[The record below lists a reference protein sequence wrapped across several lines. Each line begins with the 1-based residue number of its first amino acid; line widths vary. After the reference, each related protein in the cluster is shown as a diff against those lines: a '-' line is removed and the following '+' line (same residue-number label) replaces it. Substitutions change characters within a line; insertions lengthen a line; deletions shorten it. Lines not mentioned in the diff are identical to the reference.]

1 MRFDDAN
8 QSYKAILADMND
20 ALERLGEEWERVQY
34 KKRREL
40 PELKKNKFSTSA
52 ESYTSKWTGTVPS
65 LAKIFMCK
73 LEDVVTPQN
82 LPFYDRYM
90 DDCITKRKTNM
101 NAPDTLLETLNSYH
115 PRENPDHFLD
125 TSFKQKME
133 ISSQEQKSLSKTR
146 KTTSTLEIGH
156 SRMAE
161 TQNFSRSLTS
171 RKTNNHQLL
180 ERRRLN
186 RQTIIH

>member
-101 NAPDTLLETLNSYH
+101 NAPDTLLENLNSYH
-115 PRENPDHFLD
+115 PNIKFTVEENPDHFVD
-125 TSFKQKME
+125 TSLNKKME
-133 ISSQEQKSLSKTR
+133 ISLQGSIKKRDNYKYIRNQPFQKGGN
-146 KTTSTLEIGH
+146 TTL
-156 SRMAE
+156 
-161 TQNFSRSLTS
+161 F
-171 RKTNNHQLL
+171 
-180 ERRRLN
+180 
-186 RQTIIH
+186 

>member
-1 MRFDDAN
+1 MGN
-8 QSYKAILADMND
+8 PLS
-20 ALERLGEEWERVQY
+20 
-34 KKRREL
+34 
-40 PELKKNKFSTSA
+40 
-52 ESYTSKWTGTVPS
+52 PS

-171 RKTNNHQLL
+171 RKTNNHQFL